1 MSKPQSLWSKADRF
15 LTLTRKIV
23 VNTFTGLILIVITFS
38 LLGGIGSIFSSE
50 EEIDKKDKI
59 LWFKPIGVVVDSAV
73 TGPPSFD
80 SLLLGGGDVEQH
92 ELEDLLTVLNSA
104 AEDEDLS
111 AIYINVSELGMAF
124 SSAFEIANA
133 VKSMRDS
140 GKRVI
145 AYSENFGNN
154 AYLISSQAETLMI
167 NEYGGV
173 SAFGFSRKREFY
185 KDLYENINLNYHIFV
200 AGDYKSGPEPYTRN
214 SMSEQD
220 KLAWNE
226 FANPLWLK
234 MTTMMEDGRDLA
246 QGTIQNYGDTL
257 YELSMDTP
265 EPAKIALNLGLVDMV
280 VTREDL
286 RGWMYEEF
294 PNADEDPNSLP
305 DSISIYD
312 YLSTIE
318 DKENGI
324 ESNNLIAVVNVEG
337 TIVTGEASFNVAGS
351 DTIVKNIRNA
361 IKDDSVKALVLRVNS
376 PGGDVWASE
385 LITNALNEFKS
396 SGRPIITSMGDI
408 AASGGVW
415 VTTHSDEIWA
425 KPETLT
431 GSIGVY
437 GIVPTLDG
445 IYEWAGIQ
453 VDGTSS
459 TQAGEWDE
467 RLPMPEYVTKSIQA
481 SIDNTYEKFVNKVA
495 ENRQMPYKEILSIAG
510 GRIWSGEKALQLGLV
525 DKIGGLN
532 EAIESAAVLAGIDDF
547 KTISYSKEMDPF
559 DIFLEELLNNLDAK
573 IDINEQGKML
583 IKFLNT
589 NYSFINPDK
598 KINTAVYCFECEYLT
613 TR

>member
-15 LTLTRKIV
+15 LTLSRKIV
-23 VNTFTGLILIVITFS
+23 LNTFTALLLIIVTFS
-38 LLGGIGSIFSSE
+38 ILGGIGSMFSSE
-50 EEIDKKDKI
+50 EGIDKQDKI
-59 LWFKPIGVVVDSAV
+59 LWFKPIGVVVDSEV
-73 TGPPSFD
+73 IGTPSFD

-92 ELEDLLTVLNSA
+92 ELEDLLSVLNNA
-104 AEDEDLS
+104 AKDDSLS
-111 AIYINVSELGMAF
+111 AVYINVSELGMVF

-133 VKSMRDS
+133 VKTIRDS

-145 AYSENFGNN
+145 AYAENFGNN
-154 AYLISSQAETLMI
+154 AYLISSQANTIMV
-167 NEYGGV
+167 NEYGSV

-200 AGDYKSGPEPYTRN
+200 AGDFKSGPEPYTRN
-214 SMSEQD
+214 SMSEED

-234 MTTMMEDGRDLA
+234 MTAMMEDGRNLPE
-246 QGTIQNYGDTL
+246 GTIQNYGDSL
-257 YELSMDTP
+257 WDLSIETP
-265 EPAKIALNLGLVDMV
+265 EPAQIALNLGLVDMV

-286 RGWMYEEF
+286 RAWMYKEF
-294 PNADEDPNSLP
+294 PNMDDNPNELP

-318 DKENGI
+318 EVKS
-324 ESNNLIAVVNVEG
+324 ESNNLIAIVNVEG

-396 SGRPIITSMGDI
+396 SGRPIIASMGDI

-459 TQAGEWDE
+459 TKAGEWDE
-467 RLPMPEYVTKSIQA
+467 RLPMPDYVTNSIQA
-481 SIDNTYEKFVNKVA
+481 SIDNTYKKFVTKVA
-495 ENRQMPYKEILSIAG
+495 ENRKLSYKEILSVAG

-525 DKIGGLN
+525 DKIGDLN
-532 EAIESAAVLAGIDDF
+532 DAIESAANIAGIDDF
-547 KTISYSKEMDPF
+547 KTISYSKEMDPL
-559 DIFLEELLNNLDAK
+559 DIFISELLKNLDAQ
-573 IDINEQGKML
+573 IDLNNQGQILM
-583 IKFLNT
+583 KFLDT
-589 NYSFINPDK
+589 HYGFINPDK
-598 KINTAVYCFECEYLT
+598 KINVAVYCFECEYLT
-613 TR
+613 TK